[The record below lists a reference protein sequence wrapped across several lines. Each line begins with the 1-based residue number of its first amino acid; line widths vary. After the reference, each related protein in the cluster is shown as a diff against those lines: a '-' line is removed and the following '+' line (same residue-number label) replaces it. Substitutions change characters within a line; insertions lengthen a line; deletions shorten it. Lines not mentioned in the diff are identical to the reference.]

1 MRNIKLVFLAVSAF
15 FISGVFSS
23 CDKKVAEKVETTEI
37 LEARILSPEEKVAK
51 DLAEKIKNGLMMVY
65 GLDRIEIKKCSVYF
79 YFENKAPQIEKI
91 EVAVNILPKAVIQLE
106 GKRMKKTG
114 TVYIPLSEFELIE
127 VEKLVKAAIGYS
139 QERGDEVEITCFN
152 ER

>member
-15 FISGVFSS
+15 FISGVFTS

-37 LEARILSPEEKVAK
+37 LEARILSPEEKVAR
-51 DLAEKIKNGLMMVY
+51 DLAERIKNELMKLY
-65 GLDRIEIKKCSVYF
+65 GYDRIEIKKCSVYF
-79 YFENKAPQIEKI
+79 DFENEDPQIEKI
-91 EVAVNILPKAVIQLE
+91 EVAVNILPRTVIQLE
-106 GKRMKKTG
+106 GKRMKKGG
-114 TVYIPLSEFELIE
+114 TFYTPLSDDELIQ

>member
-15 FISGVFSS
+15 FISGIFTT

>member
-79 YFENKAPQIEKI
+79 DFENKAPQIEKI